1 LFKRTDGASEPREL
15 YEAASETRRHGLGAG
30 ERSHGRAPTRS
41 CHLSASEVIA
51 ARTRTTSRIVVLVSS
66 ARQADGQR
74 GTGRSRSDSACEG
87 KHPRHRPG
95 ALPARDEPLSSR
107 YLAGER
113 AREAAAGTS
122 GTDPIPTDAEIVAAL
137 RRKAEKGDAAAA
149 RELREW
155 RTLESSATQGDLWM
169 ELLTPRE
176 RQFVRRV
183 IERALKRT
191 GDPIT
196 PDR

>member
-1 LFKRTDGASEPREL
+1 MSNAETDARSNAGHEAGTGARFGGLTPS
-15 YEAASETRRHGLGAG
+15 EAAQKRWEG
-30 ERSHGRAPTRS
+30 ER
-41 CHLSASEVIA
+41 V
-51 ARTRTTSRIVVLVSS
+51 
-66 ARQADGQR
+66 
-74 GTGRSRSDSACEG
+74 
-87 KHPRHRPG
+87 
-95 ALPARDEPLSSR
+95 
-107 YLAGER
+107 
-113 AREAAAGTS
+113 REAAAGTS

-183 IERALKRT
+183 IARALKRT
-191 GDPIT
+191 GGPHH
-196 PDR
+196 P

>member
-1 LFKRTDGASEPREL
+1 MSDTETDARSDAETDARSDAGHDAAAGARFGRLTPS
-15 YEAASETRRHGLGAG
+15 EAAQKRWAE
-30 ERSHGRAPTRS
+30 
-41 CHLSASEVIA
+41 
-51 ARTRTTSRIVVLVSS
+51 
-66 ARQADGQR
+66 
-74 GTGRSRSDSACEG
+74 
-87 KHPRHRPG
+87 
-95 ALPARDEPLSSR
+95 
-107 YLAGER
+107 ER
-113 AREAAAGTS
+113 AREASADTS
-122 GTDPIPTDAEIVAAL
+122 DTDAVPTDAEIVAAL

-155 RTLESSATQGDLWM
+155 RAVESTAMEGDLWM